1 MLIYLFSS
9 IILNLSL
16 SLIHLCYC
24 RDIIYNHTNK
34 ENNLYFIFTT
44 FRHGARKPLNRVDF
58 FGNQN
63 YSAGALT
70 EYGKFQHLEI
80 GRKYRK
86 RYSNFININFDKNEI
101 YIRSSNIKR
110 TVISTEKELEGFFN
124 KTINRSN
131 IFIVNGDASK
141 NLFYLDK
148 KEQMKMNQYLESC
161 SKRNLAKNYK
171 DIYNSEIFPN
181 IKHCLMENISDSG
194 INRFCDSIISHYFEY
209 IYNNETNNIIS
220 RCGSESIKKFYDFC
234 VEYYDSFR
242 GFNEYGAYV
251 LYNFFHHIFKYMY
264 NAIKGKSKIKMIIIG
279 GHDINVAQFMNFL
292 DRLQI
297 IKRAYFP
304 NYHAI

>member
-58 FGNQN
+58 FGNHN

-148 KEQMKMNQYLESC
+148 KEQMEMTQYLGSC
-161 SKRNLAKNYK
+161 PKRNLAKNYK

-220 RCGSESIKKFYDFC
+220 RCGSESTKKFYDFC
-234 VEYYDSFR
+234 VEYYDSLR
-242 GFNEYGAYV
+242 E
-251 LYNFFHHIFKYMY
+251 
-264 NAIKGKSKIKMIIIG
+264 
-279 GHDINVAQFMNFL
+279 
-292 DRLQI
+292 
-297 IKRAYFP
+297 
-304 NYHAI
+304 